1 MNAFVPVARDARHDQ
16 FFRENL
22 LAQPPEYFR
31 VYCGGGIPNPVQRL
45 QIIEEL
51 VQSLGSSW
59 MYANETYRVQVRTV
73 PPFVHLDITR
83 CDGRP
88 CTNWRDF
95 QQIKNELV
103 GPEFEGVELFPAE
116 SRLVDTANQYH
127 MWVRPQTGYR
137 FPFGYQNRLVL
148 KEPLF
153 FRGAKRVLAPSE
165 EGQPRAPLE
174 MRTIATLGR

>member
-1 MNAFVPVARDARHDQ
+1 MNPFVPIPRDARYDQ
-16 FFRENL
+16 QYRETL

-31 VYCGGGIPNPVQRL
+31 AYCNGIPNPGQRL
-45 QIIEEL
+45 QIIERL
-51 VQSLGSSW
+51 VQSLASSR
-59 MYANETYRVQVRTV
+59 MYANESYRVQVRSV
-73 PPFVHLDITR
+73 PPFIHLDITR

-103 GPEFEGVELFPAE
+103 GRECEGVELFPAE

-127 MWVRPQTGYR
+127 MWIRPQSDFR
-137 FPFGYQNRLVL
+137 FPFGYKNRLVL

-153 FRGAKRVLAPSE
+153 FGGGRNAPSMVP
-165 EGQPRAPLE
+165 EGRYQVPLE
-174 MRTIATLGR
+174 IRATTTEGR